1 MGSNQWNW
9 VSLGDIDRYNDLV
22 NDTGK
27 SKVIFR
33 VYLLLHNIASEI
45 IIAEDITGTNDSDIS
60 EIVKEATAL
69 AVERGYHPSRIT
81 FVRIRKE
88 NYTMFVC

>member
-1 MGSNQWNW
+1 MRSNQWNW
-9 VSLGDIDRYNDLV
+9 VSLGDMYRYNDLV
-22 NDTGK
+22 NDKGK
-27 SKVIFR
+27 VTYK
-33 VYLLLHNIASEI
+33 VYLQLHNIDSKI
-45 IIAEDITGTNDSDIS
+45 TIAEDITGTDDSDIS